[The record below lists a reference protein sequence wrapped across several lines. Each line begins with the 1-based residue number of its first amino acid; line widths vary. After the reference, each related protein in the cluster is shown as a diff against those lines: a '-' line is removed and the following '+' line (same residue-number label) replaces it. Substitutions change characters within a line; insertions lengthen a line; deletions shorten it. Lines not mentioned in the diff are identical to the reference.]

1 MATTERENYP
11 TTIDWLKAKID
22 EFLATRP
29 EMSER
34 TFGWRSIKEGGLVDR
49 LHAGGDI
56 TTEKL
61 DRIIAFMIENG
72 FNPHP
77 QTTGEPK

>member
-1 MATTERENYP
+1 MATTKHIYP
-11 TTIDWLKAKID
+11 TTLDWLKAKID
-22 EFLATRP
+22 EFLVTKP
-29 EMSER
+29 EMTER
-34 TFGWRSIKEGGLVDR
+34 SFGWLTIKEAGLVDR

-56 TTEKL
+56 TTKKL

-77 QTTGEPK
+77 PKE